1 MKQDVLLI
9 VDADSSSTELVSL
22 AAMQTKHRV
31 IRAKTSREAFH
42 VLNGGLDAVNV
53 IVVDVD
59 PGVHG
64 MAVIEAIDVSPTS
77 PPVILLTSLEE
88 GYMAPIAAAHGAAA
102 CVGKPFTVG
111 KLASVIEEVC
121 APSWR
126 SAACSCDAWGHPH
139 RCKTNFIACPGCSRK
154 LQENFR
160 QPEPA
165 NT

>member
-1 MKQDVLLI
+1 MKADVLLI
-9 VDADSSSTELVSL
+9 VDADPSSIELVSL
-22 AAMQTKHRV
+22 AAMKTKHRV
-31 IRAKTSREAFH
+31 IRAKTSREAFRI
-42 VLNGGLDAVNV
+42 LDGGLGEVDVV
-53 IVVDVD
+53 VVDVD

-64 MAVIEAIDVSPTS
+64 LAVLEAIDVSSTS
-77 PPVILLTSLEE
+77 PPVIVLTSLEE
-88 GYMAPIAAAHGAAA
+88 GYMTPIAAAHGAAA
-102 CVGKPFTVG
+102 CVGKPFTVA

-126 SAACSCDAWGHPH
+126 SAACSCDTWGHPH
-139 RCKTNFIACPGCSRK
+139 RCKTNFIACPACSRK